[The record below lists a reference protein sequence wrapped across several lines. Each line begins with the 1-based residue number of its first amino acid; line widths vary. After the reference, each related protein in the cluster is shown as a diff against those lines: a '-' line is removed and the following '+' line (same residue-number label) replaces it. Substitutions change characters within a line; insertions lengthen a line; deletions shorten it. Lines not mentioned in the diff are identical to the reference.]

1 MSISFFQKK
10 NYEIL
15 PVRNEIINI
24 NILFRTLLNYGIKN
38 LKANYKKSFIE
49 FVSPK
54 VVYTGIDNNP
64 AFYKLKDICDKPI
77 YISVQN
83 GLRHN
88 VFFEECKKDL
98 KKNQKLKADHIC
110 VFGNNEKKRLSKI
123 INAKFHLIGN
133 AFNNNFPIYK
143 KKIVKKSNQ
152 LCLSLNLI

>member
-1 MSISFFQKK
+1 M
-10 NYEIL
+10 

-110 VFGNNEKKRLSKI
+110 VLEI
-123 INAKFHLIGN
+123 T
-133 AFNNNFPIYK
+133 K
-143 KKIVKKSNQ
+143 KKDYPK
-152 LCLSLNLI
+152 